1 MLWASCVYYDIRG
14 IIHSVFGLFMKACIP
29 IAIAD
34 TTPTV
39 NFVGFGNSV
48 EANAII
54 NAVTT

>member
-1 MLWASCVYYDIRG
+1 MWDMV
-14 IIHSVFGLFMKACIP
+14 HSVFGLFMKKCIA

-39 NFVGFGNSV
+39 IFVGFGNSV
-48 EANAII
+48 EANAMI